1 VSSPDHDTSKV
12 APMTLLGACGW
23 TISATLAFFFA
34 WSTAIGIREG
44 AKDDLVTGALS
55 QIVGYGITLFLA
67 LRVYAPDTSLRRV
80 LGVRATSPA
89 ITALAPLV
97 GVALYLPIDA
107 LYELI
112 SSRFPTGPDSL
123 PGLWEQASLARRAV
137 MAVALVALG
146 PLVEEAFFRGMLLRP
161 LVREAERRTLTD
173 VVGASKALLDRA
185 VGGTDPSTTPAAR
198 PLATYEAVL
207 ASAGFFAMVHVEWQ
221 KFVPLLVMG
230 ALLGALRVRSGSLAP
245 SLLAHAAFNAVA
257 VAQLAHGDTIHP
269 PAGLVMGSTLLA
281 FAVLALTFRLAAT
294 SPAAALA
301 RQDEP

>member
-1 VSSPDHDTSKV
+1 VSPPDRDTSKV

-23 TISATLAFFFA
+23 TISATFAFFFA
-34 WSTAIGIREG
+34 WSTAIGMREG

-89 ITALAPLV
+89 ITALAPLL

-112 SSRFPTGPDSL
+112 SSQFPTGPDSL
-123 PGLWEQASLARRAV
+123 PDLWAKASLARRAV

-185 VGGTDPSTTPAAR
+185 VGGTDPSTPPAAR

-230 ALLGALRVRSGSLAP
+230 ALLGALRARSGSLAP

-257 VAQLAHGDTIHP
+257 VAQLAHGDTLHP
-269 PAGLVMGSTLLA
+269 PLALVLGSMALALGLVG
-281 FAVLALTFRLAAT
+281 LTFKFAAT